1 MADFLRRSFSG
12 LDKDKTKEVKE
23 DSGSGRRITWGI
35 PDPHELEDAGEDRV
49 SKRGEWGGGARTR

>member
-12 LDKDKTKEVKE
+12 IDKDKTKEVKE

-35 PDPHELEDAGEDRV
+35 PDPHELEDAGEERV
-49 SKRGEWGGGARTR
+49 RRGGSGGGCMPR